1 MVCSGSGTTAR
12 MVSRCRCPVDI
23 IGMTTDERIYR
34 RLSLSWGVTPVL
46 AEEFTSQDV
55 MFYHA
60 LASAKKVLNLEKGD
74 KVVLTGGPI
83 NGKTGNTNTIK
94 VETL

>member
-1 MVCSGSGTTAR
+1 
-12 MVSRCRCPVDI
+12 
-23 IGMTTDERIYR
+23 
-34 RLSLSWGVTPVL
+34 
-46 AEEFTSQDV
+46 

-60 LASAKKVLNLEKGD
+60 LASAKKVLDLPKGS

-94 VETL
+94 VETV

>member
-1 MVCSGSGTTAR
+1 M
-12 MVSRCRCPVDI
+12 
-23 IGMTTDERIYR
+23 
-34 RLSLSWGVTPVL
+34 TPVL

-60 LASAKKVLNLEKGD
+60 LASAKKVLDLPKGS

-94 VETL
+94 VETV